1 MEDKYKNLILW
12 FLTLPLFLGIITYG
26 FSKDLQLAFIVAM
39 AALPLGVGGAYIN
52 YRNGCAQS

>member
-12 FLTLPLFLGIITYG
+12 FLTLPLFLSIISYG

-39 AALPLGVGGAYIN
+39 AALPLGIGGAYIN
-52 YRNGCAQS
+52 YRNGRAQS